1 MHELSLVMSIVK
13 TCEEIAIQE
22 DAKEIKEV
30 QLEIGTMAGVEP
42 KAFDMAWKEGTKN
55 THLHNAQLLIDK
67 VEAQAQCLE
76 CKTLFPLENLFD
88 ACPNC
93 NSHFID
99 IITGKQFRI
108 KSILV

>member
-13 TCEEIAIQE
+13 TCEEIAQQE
-22 DAKEIKEV
+22 NANEVKEV
-30 QLEIGTMAGVEP
+30 QLEVGTMAGVEP
-42 KAFDMAWKEGTKN
+42 NAFDMAWKEGTKN
-55 THLHNAQLLIDK
+55 TKLHNAQLLIEK

-76 CKTLFPLENLFD
+76 CKTQFPLENLFD
-88 ACPNC
+88 ACPEC

-99 IITGKQFRI
+99 ILNGKQLRI

>member
-13 TCEEIAIQE
+13 TCEEIAEQE
-22 DAKEIKEV
+22 DAKEVKEV

-42 KAFDMAWKEGTKN
+42 NAFDMAWKEGTKN
-55 THLHNAQLLIDK
+55 TKLRHAELQIENIA
-67 VEAQAQCLE
+67 AQAQCLE
-76 CKTLFPLENLFD
+76 CKTIFPLENLFD

-108 KSILV
+108 KSIVV